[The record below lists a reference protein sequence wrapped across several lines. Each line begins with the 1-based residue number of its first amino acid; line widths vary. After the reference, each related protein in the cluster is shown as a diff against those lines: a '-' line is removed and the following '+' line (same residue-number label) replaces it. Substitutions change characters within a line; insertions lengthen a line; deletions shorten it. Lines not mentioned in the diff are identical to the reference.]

1 MASQRKQRIKTRGIH
16 KLVLLLMILYVAVLD
31 IININSKS
39 VYAAASELEIT
50 YDNQT
55 INYKGPQ
62 ITYQFYSKKV
72 DMDDAPG
79 IMISDIAF
87 ASYTDL
93 FKNGLGA
100 TCSYNKKTKK
110 IVIKKYDKKVEM
122 TLDSKKAKINGKTVT
137 LSEKPRMVKY
147 NSVEKSK
154 ILVPVKVLLEGLGYF
169 YKWDDSTSTV
179 KISYNGWEE
188 YYIDGK
194 WNKYT
199 GTKGKVVFDKKS
211 INVTAMPAIIQDD
224 TILVQAKKVFS
235 DVLGAEYN
243 YTSDSTGKKLILQKN
258 GVVLEFTM
266 GSNIALINGVKTQ
279 MSTKA
284 QVIKNKKNG
293 KSYVMIPA
301 KFAITNLGYTY
312 EWDDKENCVQIE
324 TRNAKVYFAWKCAN
338 VIENPQSPYT
348 NFIKSVVSDTDGKDD
363 KVTITGVNKITA
375 QVSTNEKKD
384 TIYIDIKN
392 TLTDIS
398 DMTEKISD
406 DSSKIKSVSIETTK
420 DGGIRFSLKVTAG
433 VEYYISSV
441 GKEYTIHFA
450 ASEFEDS
457 YAISFAKPE
466 NVEVNVIKDTDKYWV
481 KKFVITIPGNFVEF
495 YNKNPIN
502 KKSNIVKNVDVS
514 LNKSGN
520 TMITV
525 TTTKLQGY
533 RIDYSNDKI
542 LVKIDEPKKIYKN
555 IVVLDPGHGGVDP
568 GAVSNGINEKDIVY
582 NILYTYG
589 KKYFNAENSLVKAY
603 WTRVNDKK
611 IELNDRASFSES
623 VGADCFISLH
633 MNSASSTAKGTEVYY
648 SATNNKDTASG
659 LTSKKLAECFQKSIV
674 DNLLTNSRGVK
685 TAQFVVI
692 KKNTVPAILVEL
704 GFISNKEDRE
714 KFTNRKYQKKTAKLF
729 YDTIVD
735 ILKEYPANREGISYK

>member
-1 MASQRKQRIKTRGIH
+1 MANQIKQRIKTRGIH
-16 KLVLLLMILYVAVLD
+16 KLVLLLMILCVAVLD
-31 IININSKS
+31 IININSKG
-39 VYAAASELEIT
+39 VYAATSELEIT
-50 YDNQT
+50 YDNKT

-62 ITYQFYSKKV
+62 ITYQFHSKIV
-72 DMDDAPG
+72 NMDDTPG
-79 IMISDIAF
+79 IMISDITF

-93 FKNGLGA
+93 FKNGLDA

-122 TLDSKKAKINGKTVT
+122 TLDHKKAKINGKSVT

-154 ILVPVKVLLEGLGYF
+154 ILVPVKVLLEGLGYS
-169 YKWDDSTSTV
+169 YKWDDSTNTV

-194 WNKYT
+194 WTQYT

-211 INVTAMPAIIQDD
+211 INVTAMPAIVQDN
-224 TILVQAKKVFS
+224 TILVQAKKIFS
-235 DVLGAEYN
+235 DILGAEYK
-243 YTSDSTGKKLILQKN
+243 YTADNTGKKLVLQKN

-266 GSNIALINGVKTQ
+266 GSNIALINGVKTK

-312 EWDDKENCVQIE
+312 RWDDKEKCVQIE
-324 TRNAKVYFAWKCAN
+324 TRSAKVYFAWNCAN
-338 VIENPQSPYT
+338 IIENPQSPYT

-363 KVTITGVNKITA
+363 KVTITGVNKIVA
-375 QVSTNEKKD
+375 QISANEKKD

-392 TLTDIS
+392 ALTDMS

-406 DSSKIKSVSIETTK
+406 DSSKIKAVSIETTK

-433 VEYYISSV
+433 VEYYISSI

-450 ASEFEDS
+450 TSEFEDS
-457 YAISFAKPE
+457 YAVSFMKPE
-466 NVEVNVIKDTDKYWV
+466 NIAVNTIKDTDKYWS

-502 KKSNIVKNVDVS
+502 KKSNIVKSVDIS
-514 LNKSGN
+514 LNNSGN

-568 GAVSNGINEKDIVY
+568 GAVSNGMNEKDIVY

-589 KKYFNAENSLVKAY
+589 KKYFNAKNSLVKAY

-611 IELNDRASFSES
+611 IELNDRAAFAES

-633 MNSASSTAKGTEVYY
+633 MNSASSNAKGTEVYY
-648 SATNNKDTASG
+648 STSNNKDTASG

-674 DNLLTNSRGVK
+674 DNLLMNSRGVK

-714 KFTNRKYQKKTAKLF
+714 KFTNSKYQKKTAKLF

-735 ILKEYPANREGISYK
+735 ILKEYPANR